1 MAFNSLT
8 ILSQS
13 LKFRTLR
20 SPNTAHY
27 LSFFNRYLGL
37 SAPLLHPFSYD
48 IVIGDV
54 AVADVYKDVI
64 NHLGLIKTEVLA
76 L

>member
-13 LKFRTLR
+13 LKFRT
-20 SPNTAHY
+20 PNTAHY